1 MKEKIKTFL
10 KNGGLLLITA
20 IVNFIIM
27 IFFAVDFSLEI
38 GLKGGLIMVLTFL
51 PWSLLCLVLY
61 KAIQKED
68 WLLKYFHRLVQF
80 AEETASELDRYIAI
94 YGELPAEERT
104 EEATGKEKEEDD

>member
-68 WLLKYFHRLVQF
+68 RLLKICYRLVQF
-80 AEETASELDRYIAI
+80 AEETTSELDRYIAI
-94 YGELPAEERT
+94 YGELPAEEESEKQNSKNT
-104 EEATGKEKEEDD
+104 EKTE

>member
-68 WLLKYFHRLVQF
+68 RLLKICHRLVQF
-80 AEETASELDRYIAI
+80 AEEIASELDRYIAI
-94 YGELPAEERT
+94 YGELPSEEESEKQNSKNT
-104 EEATGKEKEEDD
+104 EKTE